1 MLATM
6 GRESMARVRLGFL
19 AAAVALVVWAV
30 YTIRARRQAA
40 GLKPIVDQATL
51 DRVLEQLKKLADQ
64 PKQSTSGT

>member
-1 MLATM
+1 MTA
-6 GRESMARVRLGFL
+6 GFSL
-19 AAAVALVVWAV
+19 PAAVALVAWAV